1 MPIEQVLEEL
11 KKYADEFVNV
21 GDAKKAI
28 ETNKD
33 EFMHKWAKVN
43 QYYKYIMNN
52 SKDMSDEWFAA
63 IDIVGDIAF
72 DNPSLEKW
80 VDRIIEPSKEKA
92 QVQTGPSIDTATILK
107 DVESLTSEIRNMQS
121 WDPEHID
128 SINKQLQEYQKILLS
143 NQTSFEPNVFQNL
156 MSDMSDALDK
166 INRFNSMLNSEAM
179 ESIMRM

>member
-1 MPIEQVLEEL
+1 
-11 KKYADEFVNV
+11 
-21 GDAKKAI
+21 
-28 ETNKD
+28 
-33 EFMHKWAKVN
+33 
-43 QYYKYIMNN
+43 MNN

-80 VDRIIEPSKEKA
+80 VEQIIEPSKEKA

-128 SINKQLQEYQKILLS
+128 SIDKQLQEYQKKYYYLIKLHL
-143 NQTSFEPNVFQNL
+143 NQMFFSKT
-156 MSDMSDALDK
+156 
-166 INRFNSMLNSEAM
+166 
-179 ESIMRM
+179 